1 MKIQKQKLIEAL
13 EIVKPGL
20 ANQEVI
26 EQSTSFAFLKGR
38 VVTYNDK
45 ISISHP
51 LEGME
56 IEGAIEADKF
66 YALLN
71 KIKKDEIEIILNGNE
86 IQLSSGRAKAGMTLQ
101 AEITLPLDQELSKKG
116 KWFDLPEKFNK
127 LLKFAM
133 SSASRNNAQPLLKCV
148 FVDKN
153 GYINSS
159 DNYRI
164 TSCNLGVE
172 LPVKSFLIPAS
183 TVSAVVKLNPIFI
196 AEGNGWIHFKTEE
209 GTIISCRIYE
219 EDYPDVIKHLT
230 IKKGIKIEFPKSI
243 DEVLERAG
251 VFAKRDSFLD
261 ENVTISLTYDKIK
274 LSAKAESGW
283 FEETLNM
290 RYAGEGVS
298 FDITPYLLKD
308 ILKET
313 LVCTL
318 GEGKLVFEGSDWK
331 YLSALRG

>member
-26 EQSTSFAFLKGR
+26 EQSTSFAFLKDR

-71 KIKKDEIEIILNGNE
+71 KIKKDEIEIVLNGNE
-86 IQLSSGRAKAGMTLQ
+86 IQLLSGRAKAGMTLQ

-116 KWFDLPEKFNK
+116 KWFDLPEKFNR

-172 LPVKSFLIPAS
+172 LPIKSFLIPAS
-183 TVSAVVKLNPIFI
+183 TVSTVVKLDPTQI

-219 EDYPDVIKHLT
+219 EAYPDVTKHLK
-230 IKKGIKIEFPKSI
+230 IKGIKIEFPKSI

-261 ENVTISLTYDKIK
+261 ENVNISMKDDKIK
-274 LSAKAESGW
+274 ISAKAESGW

-290 RYAGEGVS
+290 RYAGEAVS